1 MFLFQIEAL
10 HRLSREVTHLDDV
23 IVLHGWLQVDLRP
36 FTDSLLSIIHD
47 WRHMYTEYLLDLVS
61 DR

>member
-1 MFLFQIEAL
+1 M
-10 HRLSREVTHLDDV
+10 THLDDV

-36 FTDSLLSIIHD
+36 FRDSLLSIIHD
-47 WRHMYTEYLLDLVS
+47 WSHMYTEYLLDSVS